1 MRMSGLSKAAR
12 RRDERARK
20 GFDHNRAR
28 KEYVHYDQH
37 VWLLKNNPLGM
48 FAPTNPDVNCEGYEY
63 ALLEKPT
70 KMIHGP

>member
-1 MRMSGLSKAAR
+1 M
-12 RRDERARK
+12 
-20 GFDHNRAR
+20 NRSFQKSR
-28 KEYVHYDQH
+28 CITIV
-37 VWLLKNNPLGM
+37 LKNNPLGM